1 MTRATLL
8 PLREHEPCMRI
19 RGGLSQATAARGIKV
34 LISPAAAAATITA
47 GASVP
52 LLFPVRR
59 PRRRQEEWGPVR
71 LVLFFLGF
79 CFSGGID
86 EVVATMACW
95 NKVSP
100 VSPYLDDFRFGA
112 GEGPVRVCVPRSVGS
127 LQILAVGVSFKEYFW
142 LAFGVATSTSSSV
155 LFCGL
160 TRFLQ
165 PSDLVVVDCK
175 LVLLGVMLQ
184 PMLLQRLL
192 DLVSRGEWLL
202 RSSKP
207 CVARA
212 FADLRC
218 PLGQLELG
226 EGTGLVYVGTKR
238 SDGQDITIS
247 SANMGI

>member
-1 MTRATLL
+1 
-8 PLREHEPCMRI
+8 
-19 RGGLSQATAARGIKV
+19 
-34 LISPAAAAATITA
+34 
-47 GASVP
+47 
-52 LLFPVRR
+52 
-59 PRRRQEEWGPVR
+59 
-71 LVLFFLGF
+71 
-79 CFSGGID
+79 
-86 EVVATMACW
+86 MACW

-100 VSPYLDDFRFGA
+100 VSPYLDDVRSGA

-142 LAFGVATSTSSSV
+142 LAFGVATTTSSSV

-184 PMLLQRLL
+184 PMLLQRFL

-207 CVARA
+207 CMARA
-212 FADLRC
+212 FAGFAFLCCWFSAIFNHRRAAYNQRKKKTSM
-218 PLGQLELG
+218 LFIVILFF
-226 EGTGLVYVGTKR
+226 TGR
-238 SDGQDITIS
+238 STS
-247 SANMGI
+247 SCLSIVLAFVFLDDNQI